1 MDSID
6 RKILKILTDNS
17 RLSFKQLGK
26 MIHTSDVTAKS
37 RVERLIASGIISKF
51 TIDVDSSKI
60 GLPLKVTIGVTVDP
74 GMGDEVIDRL
84 STFDEYY
91 LIWKTSGA
99 HSVNLRGA
107 FRDHVHMNEVLNK
120 SLGVYG
126 IREYH
131 LSILDRVVKSKQ
143 FVPEE

>member
-1 MDSID
+1 MDSVD

-17 RLSFKQLGK
+17 RLSFKQLGE

-37 RVERLIASGIISKF
+37 RVERLIASGIITKF

-60 GLPLKVTIGVTVDP
+60 GLPLHVTIGVTVDP

-126 IREYH
+126 VREYH
-131 LSILDRVVKSKQ
+131 LSILDRVAKSRQ
-143 FVPEE
+143 SIP